1 MTTIDRSGHSVEE
14 IIREFRREHTIRD
27 HELHYEILQKP
38 SKGFFGFLAKNAI
51 VRFKLPSEADRIRL
65 YTETLLQKMG
75 VSYTNIACKSEGKT
89 LFLTVEGVVEPG
101 FLIGKN
107 GSMLETIQYL
117 INRTFENSEDYQ
129 RIYID
134 ADDYRKRRESQF
146 LNRYLPQINK
156 VKKSNETLTLDPMTA
171 GERRIIHRHVERDRG
186 LRTLTVGEGDMK
198 RVIIFSAKQNIDE
211 VRKNSGIKDRP
222 NKAQHGKGKPG
233 QPGQA
238 GKSFK
243 PHAES
248 KANVN
253 QQAKKQ
259 MHRPRR
265 PKPRPQREEHGKDS

>member
-27 HELHYEILQKP
+27 HELHYEILKKP
-38 SKGFFGFLAKNAI
+38 SKGFFGLFANKTAV

-117 INRTFENSEDYQ
+117 INRTFENSNDYQ
-129 RIYID
+129 RMYID

-156 VKKSNETLTLDPMTA
+156 VKKNQETLTLDPMTA

-198 RVIIFSAKQNIDE
+198 RVIIFSSKQNIDE
-211 VRKNSGIKDRP
+211 VRKNSGIKERP
-222 NKAQHGKGKPG
+222 GRAPRAKGKAG
-233 QPGQA
+233 QPR
-238 GKSFK
+238 KTFK

-248 KANVN
+248 KSSVS

-265 PKPRPQREEHGKDS
+265 PKPRPQREEHAKDS